1 MRRDQTEEDK
11 AELSRGSAGLGVLS
25 WRERAKL
32 RSVEGF
38 SPGRGPASSNTLRSR
53 SCRSDR
59 RGSASDELS
68 GRNHGRLCESSCTW
82 LGREENS
89 EEGEEGRKE
98 WQGCRQKN
106 PDLVFLKPSSYIAN
120 AWSNM
125 GLIHNG

>member
-1 MRRDQTEEDK
+1 MRQDQTEEDK
-11 AELSRGSAGLGVLS
+11 AELRRGSAGLGVLS

-68 GRNHGRLCESSCTW
+68 GRSTGGCVRAAARGW
-82 LGREENS
+82 
-89 EEGEEGRKE
+89 EGRKTARKE
-98 WQGCRQKN
+98 KREGRSGRDAGKKK
-106 PDLVFLKPSSYIAN
+106 KPRPCVSKAQ
-120 AWSNM
+120 
-125 GLIHNG
+125 LIHC